1 MSGLFSLWEAGERC
15 IEKTPRALLVLLRT
29 GSSDFLGF
37 VCAGTHL
44 AYQNGQVTQA
54 SLNQSASQS
63 TETSTYL
70 RGKRVADTT
79 TPSESSKTSDLLA
92 LLKPLLQDNQK
103 SGNTARWQQALSK
116 IHDQIFLQA
125 VPASLNSS
133 T

>member
-1 MSGLFSLWEAGERC
+1 MRRNPSRLSERASYSGVVESVGQPVDGNIHLFAG
-15 IEKTPRALLVLLRT
+15 
-29 GSSDFLGF
+29 
-37 VCAGTHL
+37 
-44 AYQNGQVTQA
+44 
-54 SLNQSASQS
+54 
-63 TETSTYL
+63 
-70 RGKRVADTT
+70 GKRVADTT

-92 LLKPLLQDNQK
+92 LLKPLLQDNQM